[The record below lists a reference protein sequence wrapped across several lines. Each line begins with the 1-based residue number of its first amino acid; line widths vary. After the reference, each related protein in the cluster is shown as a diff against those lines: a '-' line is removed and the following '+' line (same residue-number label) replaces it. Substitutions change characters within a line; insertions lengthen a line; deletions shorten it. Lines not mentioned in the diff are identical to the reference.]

1 MLWNAQNKVI
11 HLPGGE
17 MPCAVFG
24 RGSRTLV
31 LLPGLGDGL
40 KSARGMALP
49 LAWMYRA
56 FAKDFRVLVLS
67 RMIPLA
73 EGATTREMAAHVAQA
88 LEQLGVEKTAVVG
101 VSMGGMIAQHLAID
115 DPRLVESLVLTVT
128 CPCPNPT
135 LVDSVT
141 SWSDMARRG
150 DHCALMVDNGK
161 RIYSDRYLKKYGWMF
176 PVVARFT
183 KPRSYQQFL
192 IMAEACRTHD
202 AREGLRQI
210 TSTTLV
216 IGGEQDKCL
225 GGEASRQLAEA
236 IPGAVLKMYRK
247 YGHGAYEEAADFQ
260 SILLEFLKK
269 TT

>member
-1 MLWNAQNKVI
+1 MLWNVQNHVI
-11 HLPGGE
+11 HLPEGE

-40 KSARGMALP
+40 KSTRGMALP

-73 EGATTREMAAHVAQA
+73 EGATTRDMAAHVAQA
-88 LEQLGVEKTAVVG
+88 LGQLGVNKAAVVG

-115 DPRLVESLVLTVT
+115 YPQLVESLVLTVT
-128 CPCPNPT
+128 CPGPNPI
-135 LVDSVT
+135 LEDSVT
-141 SWSDMARRG
+141 SWSHMARQG
-150 DHCALMVDNGK
+150 DHRALMVDNGR
-161 RIYSDRYLKKYGWMF
+161 RIYSDGYLKKYGWMF

-183 KPRSYQQFL
+183 KPRSYRQFL
-192 IMAEACRTHD
+192 IMAEACRIHD
-202 AREGLRQI
+202 ARDGLSRI
-210 TSTTLV
+210 KVSTLV

-225 GGEASRQLAEA
+225 GGEASRELAAA
-236 IPGAVLKMYRK
+236 IPGAELKMYRE
-247 YGHGAYEEAADFQ
+247 YGHGAYEEASDFQ
-260 SILLEFLKK
+260 PTLLEFLKK